1 MKLLQYP
8 LTNQF
13 SSTCHKVV
21 KSSAALLFGAILVSL
36 AGCSSKEAK
45 LASHLQKANEL
56 FESDDYSTAEIEYLN
71 VMQIDDQSIDAI
83 SRLGIIYYDQVRLRK
98 AFPYLARAAE
108 VDPSNSDVRYR
119 LGFLYLVSG
128 EVANARKQAEDIIIA
143 DPNNRHAP
151 ILLANTATNAEEM
164 EAGIQQLRLL
174 QDKAPSNPS
183 IEVGIAILQG
193 RTQKPDLAKDS
204 IQRALD
210 LDPQSQYA
218 HLVSRGLYLSE
229 GKQEEALKALHKAAE
244 YSPLRS
250 ANKVDLA
257 QQYLQFGDK
266 EAYKQ
271 TIEPLLKKA
280 PKFVP
285 ALLLAAKFHASENQL
300 AEARKRINSVLSLD
314 PTNHDAIAL
323 SGNLFLAERE
333 VSEAVEVFEQ
343 GVQFYPQSPVA
354 HFNLARA
361 GLADNRAADAKISL
375 MKALSLNPEY
385 PEAMALMANLQLQ
398 SGEYSS
404 AEVNINKLLARSPN
418 DLSLNLQLA
427 AIKRGQGSPEEAIE
441 IYNELEAAHPEN
453 AQLPLLRA
461 QMYAQQ
467 DNSTEAKKAIEKA
480 LERDPD
486 QLLALDLLTSFLIS
500 EERFNYAL
508 EQVADRIERNPDV
521 AGYYLIEAKIHV
533 ANEDFDQAEKLLLKA
548 IDLDPDNRTPY
559 MILSQ
564 VYVRDEKRAAALERL
579 QQVVS
584 KNPEDISALMIM
596 CGIYEYEKQFEN
608 ARYTYE
614 KILKAN
620 PNFPPALNNLAYLY
634 SEIFG
639 QHDDAYEYANR
650 ARQLLPHD
658 PAIADTLGWI
668 LFKRGDIEWA
678 RSLIQ
683 ESAEKLSDNAEV
695 RYHLGMTFY
704 MLGDE
709 TAAKEQFE
717 KALSF
722 SDDFNGLEDL
732 EKRLSILDIGSST
745 ESTFTISELEKMS
758 KESEKD
764 PVLLTRLAQ
773 AYEKSGESGNALK
786 TYDKVLALNSN
797 NVPAILRTASLQLR
811 EGNSKAAFE
820 LSKEA
825 YKIDP
830 NNPDVSAQLGKLAFV
845 EGDYAWSTSLL
856 QTSARNK
863 PGDPNILFDLSL
875 SLVSVGKVD
884 EAREQL
890 ASIPDNNGN
899 ASASHLSAFLK
910 AIETND
916 SDKIRNHVNSL
927 NLDLISR
934 WSEAAIAKIEQ
945 DNEKAQDLYQSLLA
959 SFPSFDIA
967 KRELTFLYALS
978 GEHSEEA
985 LRIAADAKRAYP
997 ENDVLTDA
1005 VKAIQKHKEE
1015 AESVGN

>member
-1 MKLLQYP
+1 MWLSNAR
-8 LTNQF
+8 T
-13 SSTCHKVV
+13 TIIRR
-21 KSSAALLFGAILVSL
+21 SAISFAISL
-36 AGCSSKEAK
+36 ALGTGGCSKEEV
-45 LASHLQKANEL
+45 LESHLNRANEH
-56 FESDDYSTAEIEYLN
+56 FQSDDYAAAEIEYLN
-71 VMQIDDQSIDAI
+71 VLKVDEQSIVAI

-108 VDPSNSDVRYR
+108 VDPANLEVRYR

-128 EVANARKQAEDIIIA
+128 EVANARKQAEDIVIA

-164 EAGIQQLRLL
+164 EAGIQQLLSLR
-174 QDKAPSNPS
+174 DKAPNNPS
-183 IEVGIAILQG
+183 IDVGIAIMQG
-193 RTQKPDLAKDS
+193 RTQRPDLAKAS
-204 IQRALD
+204 IQRALE
-210 LDPQSQYA
+210 LDPESHYA

-229 GKQEEALKALHKAAE
+229 GNQAEALEALKNAAE

-257 QQYLQFGDK
+257 QQYLQSGDK

-285 ALLLAAKFHASENQL
+285 ALLLAAKFQASEQQL
-300 AEARKRINSVLSLD
+300 AEARKRVNSVLSLD

-323 SGNLFLAERE
+323 SGNLFLAKRE
-333 VSEAVEVFEQ
+333 VAEALEVFEQ
-343 GVQFYPQSPVA
+343 GVQFFPQSPVA

-361 GLADNRAADAKISL
+361 ALSDNRAADAKNSL
-375 MKALSLNPEY
+375 MKALSLNPDY
-385 PEAMALMANLQLQ
+385 SEAMALMANLQLQ

-404 AEVNINKLLARSPN
+404 AEININKLLARSPN
-418 DLSLNLQLA
+418 DLSLKLQFA

-461 QMYAQQ
+461 QLYAQQ
-467 DNSTEAKKAIEKA
+467 NNSAEAKKAIEKA
-480 LERDPD
+480 LKRDPD
-486 QLLALDLLTSFLIS
+486 QLLALDLWTSFLIS

-508 EQVADRIERNPDV
+508 EQVSQRIERNPDV
-521 AGYYLIEAKIHV
+521 SGYYLIKAKVHV
-533 ANEDFDQAEKLLLKA
+533 ANEDLDQAEKLLLKA

-614 KILKAN
+614 KILTAN
-620 PNFPPALNNLAYLY
+620 PNFPPALNNLGYLF
-634 SEIFG
+634 SEVFNL
-639 QHDDAYEYANR
+639 HDEAYEYANR

-668 LFKRGDIEWA
+668 LYKRGDIEWA

-695 RYHLGMTFY
+695 RYHLGMTYY

-709 TAAKEQFE
+709 DVAKEHLL
-717 KALSF
+717 KALSL
-722 SDDFNGLEDL
+722 SEDFNGKDDV
-732 EKRLSILDIGSST
+732 EKRLSILEIGSSNEKT
-745 ESTFTISELEKMS
+745 LAVSELEKRAQS
-758 KESEKD
+758 SEKD

-786 TYDKVLALNSN
+786 TYEKVLSLNAK
-797 NVPAILRTASLQLR
+797 NVPAILKAANLHLR
-811 EGNSKAAFE
+811 EGSSKEAIE
-820 LSKEA
+820 LAKEA
-825 YKIDP
+825 YKIAP
-830 NNPDVSAQLGKLAFV
+830 NNPDVSSLLGKLAYV
-845 EGDYAWSTSLL
+845 EGDYQWSTSLL
-856 QTSARNK
+856 QTSARGK
-863 PGDPNILFDLSL
+863 PGDPDILFDLSL
-875 SLVSVGKVD
+875 SLISIGKVE
-884 EAREQL
+884 EAKEQL
-890 ASIPDNNGN
+890 ESIPVGERPE
-899 ASASHLSAFLK
+899 SASQLTSFLK
-910 AIETND
+910 AIESNNSND
-916 SDKIRNHVNSL
+916 ILDRAKSL
-927 NLDLISR
+927 NVDLISK
-934 WSEAAIAKIEQ
+934 WSEAAIAKIEGN
-945 DNEKAQDLYQSLLA
+945 DEKALDLYNTLLA
-959 SFPSFDIA
+959 KFPTFDIA
-967 KRELTFLYALS
+967 KRELTFLFAHT
-978 GEHSEEA
+978 GDHSEKA
-985 LRIAADAKRAYP
+985 MRIAADAKRAYP
-997 ENDVLTDA
+997 ENTALAKAVDA
-1005 VKAIQKHKEE
+1005 MQKHKEE
-1015 AESVGN
+1015 AGSGGN